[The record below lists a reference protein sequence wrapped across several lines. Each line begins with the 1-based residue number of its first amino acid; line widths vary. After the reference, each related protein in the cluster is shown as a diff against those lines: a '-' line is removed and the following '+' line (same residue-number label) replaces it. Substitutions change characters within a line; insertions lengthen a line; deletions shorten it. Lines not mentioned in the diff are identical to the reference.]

1 MAKRRRG
8 DPIHGWLNVDKPAG
22 MTSTAVVGAVR
33 RLTNA
38 AKVGHGGTLDPL
50 ATGVLPIALGEATKT
65 VAYVMDG
72 EKEYEFTVRWGEER
86 DTDDAEGQVTAV
98 SDLRPCLDAITAA
111 LPQFIGDIEQS
122 PPAFS
127 ALKVDGERAY
137 DAARRGEALELAPRT
152 VTVHRLQVAHHD
164 PESGETRFHLACGK
178 GTYVRAIARDLGR
191 FLGCRGYVTALRR
204 TRVGPFRASAAIS
217 LDKLNDFGHSA
228 PPEKGLLTVAT
239 ALDDIPALAI
249 TAEEANR
256 LKSGQ
261 VLRVPSRK
269 TGVVQVWTDDTLV
282 ALGDLSAGVLK
293 PLRIFNL

>member
-1 MAKRRRG
+1 MARRKRG
-8 DPIHGWLNVDKPAG
+8 LPIHGWLNIDKPAG

-33 RLTNA
+33 RLTGA

-65 VAYVMDG
+65 VAYAMDG

-98 SDLRPCLDAITAA
+98 SDLRPSLEAIQAA
-111 LPQFIGDIEQS
+111 LPQFIGDIEQM

-127 ALKVDGERAY
+127 ALKVEGERAY
-137 DAARRGEALELAPRT
+137 DAARRGQALDLAPRT
-152 VTVHRLQVAHHD
+152 VTVRALEVLDHD
-164 PESGETRFHLACGK
+164 PDKGETRFHLACGK

-204 TRVGPFRASAAIS
+204 TRVGPFRAAAAIS
-217 LDKLNDFGHSA
+217 LDKLHDFGHSA
-228 PPEKGLLTVAT
+228 PLENGLLTVAT
-239 ALDDIPALAI
+239 VLDDIPALAI
-249 TAEEANR
+249 TAEEARR

-261 VLRVPSRK
+261 ALHVPSRK
-269 TGVVQVWTDDTLV
+269 TGVVQVWTGNTLV
-282 ALGDLSAGVLK
+282 ALGDLSAGVVK